1 MKLPRQFIVLVLIGL
16 CLMIYFNYDSA
27 TSVENQLTDGPDQE
41 ALEKTAE
48 PCEPKS
54 FWEEYDIWGDTDT
67 IYAPPSDADER
78 KPENKENVVCEELIE
93 PKE

>member
-27 TSVENQLTDGPDQE
+27 TEVENQPSKAPDKKSLE
-41 ALEKTAE
+41 ATPE
-48 PCEPKS
+48 PCKPKS

-67 IYAPPSDADER
+67 VYAPPSDADES
-78 KPENKENVVCEELIE
+78 KLKSEENETCDESIE
-93 PKE
+93 PKK